1 MNNTGK
7 GDSMGSKRYGSR
19 GTIITSDKSTHITQT
34 GSGSS
39 NRRTSWGDVL
49 SKKWENRMTRD
60 PDSSEAHNIDAIRK
74 HIILNKLNV
83 SSQPRMERLKTALT
97 HASEPKGA
105 SYKKARTLD
114 QKRWDSYN
122 LDTEI
127 KYKEEYVPKRKN
139 MNSQE
144 FIDSYIP
151 KK

>member
-1 MNNTGK
+1 MP
-7 GDSMGSKRYGSR
+7 KRYGSR
-19 GTIITSDKSTHITQT
+19 GTILTSGKSTHTSQT

-39 NRRTSWGDVL
+39 SRRTSWGDPL
-49 SKKWENRMTRD
+49 SKRWENRRMRD
-60 PDSSEAHNIDAIRK
+60 PESTAAQNIDANRK
-74 HIILNKLNV
+74 HYVLKTLGITN
-83 SSQPRMERLKTALT
+83 QGRMNRLKQALT
-97 HASEPKGA
+97 HGYEPRDASWE
-105 SYKKARTLD
+105 KAKTLD

-122 LDTEI
+122 LGTEL